1 VGQEPVV
8 SDRVLPGKDGWSRRG
23 DESKDDG
30 STIKM
35 HLMSRNSDQK
45 SLKHEEFLTSERVDP
60 LCFDGQL

>member
-35 HLMSRNSDQK
+35 HLCQEIRIKK